1 MKKGRWV
8 VLMLVMGLVALA
20 AAPSPAWAHWRGGVF
35 IGVGSWWGPAYPY
48 WWYPPPY
55 YPYYYPPP
63 TVIIEQPPVY
73 VEQPTPPPA
82 PPAPRTGTI
91 ARAARSTTRRSRRAR
106 RTGSRFHRDLNEGRS
121 PRHPDRARSPRS
133 CRSDQDS
140 PSHEMLELAWAPPP
154 PARRLA
160 GMTHGCEAR
169 TVDPAPASVLK
180 VLDVDVYLF
189 DSRAGAGDHRGVRP
203 IAPSGPMTGS
213 ARCARDLSAE
223 ARCARTV
230 SR

>member
-1 MKKGRWV
+1 MDTGVCLVDASSSKAAMKKGRWV

-106 RTGSRFHRDLNEGRS
+106 RTGSRFHRDLNEGR
-121 PRHPDRARSPRS
+121 PPDILTVRA
-133 CRSDQDS
+133 
-140 PSHEMLELAWAPPP
+140 H
-154 PARRLA
+154 
-160 GMTHGCEAR
+160 
-169 TVDPAPASVLK
+169 
-180 VLDVDVYLF
+180 
-189 DSRAGAGDHRGVRP
+189 HRP
-203 IAPSGPMTGS
+203 
-213 ARCARDLSAE
+213 AE
-223 ARCARTV
+223 ATRTRRATKC
-230 SR
+230 SSWPGRLLRPRGGLLA